1 MNFWQFRNQFYDL
14 VCFNINQ
21 VYAWEPNFEKT
32 NLTRWIK
39 QNLIVKLRNS
49 WYSFP
54 EYLKTPNIQCF
65 ISNKIYAP
73 SYISLHSALAFYNII
88 PEAIVQTTAVSSL
101 KKTNFENR
109 FGFFSYQQILPE
121 LMFGTEQKKFLKKHT
136 LVFAIPEKAILDLF
150 YLYPQYN
157 NEQEIRE
164 LRFDEVFIQEELNL
178 ELMGQFTE
186 RMQSKVVRNR
196 VNLLLKSY
204 NLCLI

>member
-1 MNFWQFRNQFYDL
+1 M
-14 VCFNINQ
+14 
-21 VYAWEPNFEKT
+21 
-32 NLTRWIK
+32 
-39 QNLIVKLRNS
+39 
-49 WYSFP
+49 
-54 EYLKTPNIQCF
+54 
-65 ISNKIYAP
+65 
-73 SYISLHSALAFYNII
+73 
-88 PEAIVQTTAVSSL
+88 
-101 KKTNFENR
+101 
-109 FGFFSYQQILPE
+109 
-121 LMFGTEQKKFLKKHT
+121 
-136 LVFAIPEKAILDLF
+136 F